1 MLLYL
6 NKRVEMWHKMSK
18 WIKDKGKLIDDKD
31 LINDLI
37 SPTYSYSGDSSQMIL
52 EKKDSMKKRGL
63 ASPDSA
69 DALALTFAHDI
80 DINLHSKNIEKRN
93 NILNDLTDINL

>member
-1 MLLYL
+1 
-6 NKRVEMWHKMSK
+6 
-18 WIKDKGKLIDDKD
+18 
-31 LINDLI
+31 
-37 SPTYSYSGDSSQMIL
+37 MIL